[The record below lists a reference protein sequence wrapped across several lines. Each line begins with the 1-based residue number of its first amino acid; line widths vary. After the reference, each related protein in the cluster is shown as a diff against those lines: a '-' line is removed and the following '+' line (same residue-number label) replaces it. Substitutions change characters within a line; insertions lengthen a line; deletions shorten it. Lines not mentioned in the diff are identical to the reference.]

1 MIVQLISSLTSWVA
15 ANAVGKVT
23 DTFFQVFCGS
33 LVGIVLVAAIT
44 GVGQQAIGVTCPAS
58 CSTSVIEREAVSLVE
73 LGWRP
78 GLGSVAAC
86 AFV

>member
-1 MIVQLISSLTSWVA
+1 MIFQLISSLTSWVA
-15 ANAVGKVT
+15 ADAVGKVT

-44 GVGQQAIGVTCPAS
+44 SVRRQAIGVTGTAS
-58 CSTSVIEREAVSLVE
+58 GSTAVIERETVSLVE
-73 LGWRP
+73 LSWRP
-78 GLGSVAAC
+78 GLGSVTAV